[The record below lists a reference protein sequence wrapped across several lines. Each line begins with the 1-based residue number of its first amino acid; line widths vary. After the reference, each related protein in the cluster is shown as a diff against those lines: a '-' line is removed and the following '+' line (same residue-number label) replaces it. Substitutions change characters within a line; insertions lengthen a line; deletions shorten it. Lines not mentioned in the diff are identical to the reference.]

1 MATKKYTDEQKNE
14 VIRLY
19 KEGRTYRQIATE
31 VHLTQSTVNNILYN
45 AKVERRINQQTAAKV
60 KTCIACHRKI
70 TLKDAKF
77 CPYCGTL
84 AMTEKEQLIEKV
96 KWLFGLATFLPESSR
111 DEYHAVLS
119 KVVEEL
125 KK

>member
-1 MATKKYTDEQKNE
+1 MNKKYTDDLRKE
-14 VIRLY
+14 VVQMYTEGKQY
-19 KEGRTYRQIATE
+19 KEIIAQMGVTS
-31 VHLTQSTVNNILYN
+31 STINNILRS
-45 AKVERRINQQTAAKV
+45 AKIERRKTRQTSAKV
-60 KTCIACHRKI
+60 KTCILCHRQI
-70 TLKDAKF
+70 PIKDAKF

-96 KWLFGLATFLPESSR
+96 KWLFGLATFLPETSR
-111 DEYHAVLS
+111 DEYHSVLS

>member
-1 MATKKYTDEQKNE
+1 MRIKKYTDEQKNM
-14 VIRLY
+14 VLRLY
-19 KEGRTYRQIATE
+19 KEGRTYNEIAAEADITYSL
-31 VHLTQSTVNNILYN
+31 VNSILTSS
-45 AKVERRINQQTAAKV
+45 KVERRINRQTSAKV
-60 KTCIACHRKI
+60 KTCPSCHRQI
-70 TLKDAKF
+70 NLKDAKF

-84 AMTEKEQLIEKV
+84 VMTEKEQLIEKV
-96 KWLFGLATFLPESSR
+96 KRLFGLAHSLPESSR

>member
-1 MATKKYTDEQKNE
+1 MDKKYTDEQKNE

-19 KEGRTYRQIATE
+19 KEGRTYKEIIAQMG
-31 VHLTQSTVNNILYN
+31 VASLAINNILCS
-45 AKVERRINQQTAAKV
+45 AKVERRINRLTSAKV
-60 KTCIACHRKI
+60 KTCILCHRQI
-70 TLKDAKF
+70 PIKDAKF

-96 KWLFGLATFLPESSR
+96 KWLFGLATFLPETSR
-111 DEYHAVLS
+111 DEYHSVVS